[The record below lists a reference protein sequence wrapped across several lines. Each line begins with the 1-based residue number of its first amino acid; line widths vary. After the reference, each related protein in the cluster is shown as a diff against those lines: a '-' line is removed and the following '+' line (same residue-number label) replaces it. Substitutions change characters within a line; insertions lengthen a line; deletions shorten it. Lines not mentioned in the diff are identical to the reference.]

1 MLFLRTL
8 AIVYN
13 REDVVSWLGSWI
25 ILAFYTDISLNNN
38 LKMEELTSSVQARQL
53 TMTLNQQK
61 RRNTILWIV
70 IGILGAGLI
79 ATLVAFLLEKKK
91 KHYKQ

>member
-8 AIVYN
+8 AIAYN

-25 ILAFYTDISLNNN
+25 ILTFYTDISLNNN

-53 TMTLNQQK
+53 TVTLNQQK